1 MARLLNAILYQVGW
15 FSCVL
20 GAAFSRPGI
29 GMSIAS
35 LLIGIHLYLTTER
48 ANQLKLMGIAA
59 CVGLIVDSTLL
70 ALGVYRFPGE
80 SPLDGLPPLW
90 LTVLWVQF
98 ATTFRYCMGWLSRRY
113 LLCAVFG
120 LAGAPLAFLGG
131 AQLGAVEILPPQPI
145 NLALLGGLWSVAIPL
160 LIGVSD
166 RIHAGGEIASGYRG
180 LPTSSRSITARTR
193 DSV

>member
-1 MARLLNAILYQVGW
+1 MSRSLNAVLYQIGW

-29 GMSIAS
+29 GVSIAL

-48 ANQLKLMGIAA
+48 ANQLKLMMLAA
-59 CVGLIVDSTLL
+59 CVGLVVDSTLL

-80 SPLDGLPPLW
+80 TPLAGLPPLW
-90 LTVLWVQF
+90 LTVLWIQF
-98 ATTFRYCMGWLSRRY
+98 ATTFRYCFGWLSSRY
-113 LLCAVFG
+113 LLCAAFG

-131 AQLGAVEILPPQPI
+131 EKLGAVEILPPQPI
-145 NLALLGGLWSVAIPL
+145 NLALLGGLWCVAIPL
-160 LIGVSD
+160 LIAASD
-166 RIHAGGEIASGYRG
+166 RIHASNEIPSGYRG
-180 LPTSSRSITARTR
+180 FPPSSGSVTVHPR